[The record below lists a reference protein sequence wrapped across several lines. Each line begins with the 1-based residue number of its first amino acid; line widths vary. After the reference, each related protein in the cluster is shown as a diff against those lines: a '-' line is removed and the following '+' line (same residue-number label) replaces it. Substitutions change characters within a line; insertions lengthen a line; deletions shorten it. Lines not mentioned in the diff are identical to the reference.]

1 MPSPKRFDLLVLG
14 GGTGGLVSAQI
25 AAGIGARVALVEQE
39 RTGGDCLWTGC
50 VPSKSLLAAAELAHA
65 MRHADALGLTP
76 HEAPVDLAKVM
87 EHVQAA
93 QAAIAPTDSPERLR
107 ESGVEVFSG
116 KGVFVAPG
124 ELAVGGEKLRFRS
137 AIVATGSAPV
147 LPPVDGLEGT
157 RPLTTE
163 TVWDLREL
171 PGRLIVVG
179 GGPIGCELGQ
189 AFVRLGSKVT
199 IVDMADRLLTKEEPE
214 ASQLVADALRGDGVE
229 LRLGASLDAARRT
242 GSEVVLTLGG
252 GEELRADEVLV
263 AAGRKPRS
271 AGFGLERLGVRV
283 DERGAVQTDATMR
296 TANRRVFAVGDVV
309 ATLPFTHMAAHHARV
324 ATLNALFGLRRSAQK
339 ATIPWV
345 TFTDPEV
352 AHVGLTEAEAREEW
366 GDAVTIARAGYD
378 EVDRAIAAGA
388 TTGFAL
394 LVGDDKRRLV
404 GATIVGRGAGESI
417 AELTAWI
424 SQGEK
429 IDVVSNTVHAYP
441 TFAEAAA
448 RAADQHL
455 RERFNTP
462 GVRRAVA
469 PVLALARRLP
479 RRT

>member
-1 MPSPKRFDLLVLG
+1 MASPKRFDLLVLG

-65 MRHADALGLTP
+65 MRHADKLGLTP

-93 QAAIAPTDSPERLR
+93 QATIAPQDSPERLR
-107 ESGVEVFSG
+107 NAGVEVYEG
-116 KGVFVAPG
+116 HGAFVAPG
-124 ELAVGGEKLRFRS
+124 ELRVGGETLRFRS
-137 AIVATGSAPV
+137 AILATGSAPV
-147 LPPVDGLEGT
+147 LPPVDGLEGIE
-157 RPLTTE
+157 PLTTDS
-163 TVWDLREL
+163 VWGLREL
-171 PGRLIVVG
+171 PERLVVVG

-189 AFVRLGSKVT
+189 AFARLGSRVS
-199 IVDMADRLLTKEEPE
+199 IVDVADRVLTKEEPE
-214 ASQLVADALRGDGVE
+214 ASQVVAESLRADGVE
-229 LRLGASLDAARRT
+229 LRLGASLSAARRE
-242 GSEVVLTLGG
+242 GEEVVLTLED
-252 GEELRADEVLV
+252 GEELRADRVLV
-263 AAGRKPRS
+263 AAGRKPRTE
-271 AGFGLERLGVRV
+271 GFGLELIGVET
-283 DERGAVQTDATMR
+283 DDRGAVQTDATMR

-309 ATLPFTHMAAHHARV
+309 ATLPFTHAAAHHARV
-324 ATLNALFGLRRSAQK
+324 ATLNALFGLRRSAEK

-352 AHVGLTEAEAREEW
+352 AHVGMTEAQAREEW
-366 GDAVTIARAGYD
+366 GDDITLARAGFD
-378 EVDRAIAAGA
+378 ELDRAITAGA

-462 GVRRAVA
+462 GIRRAVA
-469 PVLALARRLP
+469 PVLALARMLP
-479 RRT
+479 RRA